1 MLKKVE
7 GKNGKIFRMH
17 EYFVVRILFLIETKS
32 EHLLTFQKI
41 HQYLLILYYLAFSL
55 ISHAKVNGITGP

>member
-1 MLKKVE
+1 ME
-7 GKNGKIFRMH
+7 KIFRMH

-32 EHLLTFQKI
+32 EHLL
-41 HQYLLILYYLAFSL
+41 ILYYLAFSL